1 MRLSPTPGVLESA
14 YHHSQLVA
22 FVCLSRQANRVCS
35 VNHRDL
41 ATSFITTPV
50 ASAMGSALNRAGTLP
65 DLRMMSTE
73 THDQYQAIIRG
84 GLLQA
89 NGMSNFSDMVSMEDA
104 ERIRQYAISRANL
117 DNESALA
124 EQQSPGAEE

>member
-1 MRLSPTPGVLESA
+1 
-14 YHHSQLVA
+14 
-22 FVCLSRQANRVCS
+22 
-35 VNHRDL
+35 
-41 ATSFITTPV
+41 
-50 ASAMGSALNRAGTLP
+50 
-65 DLRMMSTE
+65 MMSTE

-104 ERIRQYAISRANL
+104 ERIRQYVISRANL
-117 DNESALA
+117 DKESALA

>member
-1 MRLSPTPGVLESA
+1 
-14 YHHSQLVA
+14 
-22 FVCLSRQANRVCS
+22 
-35 VNHRDL
+35 
-41 ATSFITTPV
+41 
-50 ASAMGSALNRAGTLP
+50 
-65 DLRMMSTE
+65 MMSTE

-124 EQQSPGAEE
+124 EQQSPGAKE